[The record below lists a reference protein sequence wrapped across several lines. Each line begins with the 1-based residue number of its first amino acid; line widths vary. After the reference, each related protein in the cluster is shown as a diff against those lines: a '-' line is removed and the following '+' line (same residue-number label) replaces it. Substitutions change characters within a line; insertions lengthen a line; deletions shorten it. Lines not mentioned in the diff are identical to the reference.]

1 MEQVGQ
7 LLGFGTPMQVD
18 AFLQEREVF
27 NYTVDDLNQDMVT
40 VDRLLVAMPS

>member
-1 MEQVGQ
+1 
-7 LLGFGTPMQVD
+7 MQVD

-27 NYTVDDLNQDMVT
+27 NYTVDDLNRDMVT